1 MKRIKLKMGL
11 TSAVITAAVIA
22 CVIIFNSIVALIG
35 DKAPLTVD
43 LTRDKVYEF
52 SDQTKDLMKNLD
64 TEIIAYC
71 LIPDGT
77 EGEYVDYIKTYLE
90 KYKTL
95 NKNFKVEYIDPYE
108 NPAFMQKYNDGEN
121 QANIGS
127 VIVTSGEEFK
137 VITFEQIY
145 TQNSVTNAVQID
157 MEKKVTNAVMSVT
170 GMLVTSN
177 IYFTEGH
184 GEYNGEYL
192 SYLLKDEGYSCENL
206 NITVNGIPED
216 ADIIFSII
224 PTADFTAEERDALDS
239 FMDNGGK
246 YILLADPQ
254 MPAMEKLDSY
264 LEEWGIKL
272 NHDFVV
278 ETDSNSALSAGTG
291 LPIPVAKLQQHTITE
306 KLMEAKSPLVMP
318 SSVSVTVTTAKNGA
332 SAQKLLMTSNK
343 AYGKTNLNSTTIEKE
358 DGDISGPLCMAAI
371 SEKQGEKSSAV
382 MVIGSPMVISSPY
395 GVYSLLE
402 EKSYLNGDF
411 VLNSINYLSGSSA
424 STSIR
429 AKQISPETMTMTE
442 KQVAV
447 SVILLQYVLPA
458 LIIILGLIVWL
469 RRRFK

>member
-1 MKRIKLKMGL
+1 MKKIKLKMGL
-11 TSAVITAAVIA
+11 TSAVITAALIA

-64 TEIIAYC
+64 TEITAYC

-77 EGEYVDYIKTYLE
+77 EGEYIDYIKTYLD
-90 KYKTL
+90 KYRTL

-121 QANIGS
+121 QADVGS
-127 VIVTSGEEFK
+127 VIITNDEKFK

-157 MEKKVTNAVMSVT
+157 MERKVTNAVMSVT
-170 GMLVTSN
+170 GKLVTSN

-184 GEYNGEYL
+184 GEESGEYL

-206 NITVNGIPED
+206 NITLDGIPED

-224 PTADFTAEERDALDS
+224 PTADFTAEERDALDL

-254 MPAMEKLDSY
+254 MPAMEKFDSY
-264 LEEWGIKL
+264 LEEWGIKI

-278 ETDSNSALSAGTG
+278 ETDSSSALSTGTG
-291 LPIPVAKLQQHTITE
+291 LPIPVAKLQQHIITE
-306 KLMEAKSPLVMP
+306 KLMDAKSPLAMP
-318 SSVSVTVTTAKNGA
+318 SSVSFTVTSAKNDA
-332 SAQKLLMTSNK
+332 TVQKLLMTSSK

-358 DGDISGPLCMAAI
+358 DADISGPLCMAAI
-371 SEKQGEKSSAV
+371 SEKQGEKPSAV
-382 MVIGSPMVISSPY
+382 MVIGSAYAVLSSI
-395 GVYSLLE
+395 VE

-411 VLNSINYLSGSSA
+411 ILNSINYLSGSSA

-447 SVILLQYVLPA
+447 SIILLQYVLPA